1 MSGEGGLL
9 YISYQCGIRDKLWHL
24 FKECFDGG
32 IGIALYD
39 GQLSTVFDVTR
50 GIKQGGIMSMF
61 LLTIYLHRDPI
72 VCWWHNVLM

>member
-1 MSGEGGLL
+1 MSGGGGD
-9 YISYQCGIRDKLWHL
+9 ISYQCGIRDKLWYL

-39 GQLSTVFDVTR
+39 GQLSTMFDVTR
-50 GIKQGGIMSMF
+50 SIKQGGIMSMF

-72 VCWWHNVLM
+72 VCWWHIVLM